1 MYLLYFVF
9 YMSNF
14 PWLFKE
20 TKSLS
25 VAMTYLVIVRVASIT
40 QTVKTQF
47 YPRRHHQIAMH

>member
-1 MYLLYFVF
+1 
-9 YMSNF
+9 MSNF

-25 VAMTYLVIVRVASIT
+25 VAMTYLVMVRVASIT

-47 YPRRHHQIAMH
+47 YPRRHHRTAMH